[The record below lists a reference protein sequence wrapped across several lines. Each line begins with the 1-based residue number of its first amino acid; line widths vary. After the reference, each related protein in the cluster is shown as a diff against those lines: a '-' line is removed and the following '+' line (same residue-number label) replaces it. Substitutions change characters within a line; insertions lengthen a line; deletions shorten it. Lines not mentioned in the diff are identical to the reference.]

1 MKKKKNKNTKKTKLR
16 MLVEALIATPLSL
29 DEEYSQ
35 LQLSLVIILNII
47 KFILS

>member
-1 MKKKKNKNTKKTKLR
+1 

-35 LQLSLVIILNII
+35 LQISEWITLFVQ
-47 KFILS
+47 K

>member
-35 LQLSLVIILNII
+35 LQISEWITLFVQ
-47 KFILS
+47 K